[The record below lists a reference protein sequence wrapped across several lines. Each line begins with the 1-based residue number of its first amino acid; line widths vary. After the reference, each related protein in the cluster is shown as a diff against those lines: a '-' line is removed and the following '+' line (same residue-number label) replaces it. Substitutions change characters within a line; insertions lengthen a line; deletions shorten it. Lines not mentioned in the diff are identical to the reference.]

1 MNLSLVKKNVAYAQ
15 LLTDVMRGRQSH
27 AYLVLSEDEE
37 LRRTF
42 FLGACTLL
50 ICGPNGE
57 DSVDYDNILQGNY
70 VEVINIDASV
80 GIKTK
85 DIELLTE
92 RIMVRPVVGDKK
104 IIVIDNADKL
114 SAIVQTKLLKVYEEP
129 PNYVT
134 FLMGTNRESAILP
147 TIRSRGKKLYLNDL
161 STDEIYQEL
170 ISEGYDSEMA
180 DVASA
185 VSMGNYGKALRFCSD
200 DKYRAVFESAFDTMM
215 NLKKSSQIPE
225 FAYKKEFGK
234 DDISITLDFMEIILS
249 DVMKEVTNS
258 SAPKFVKSREFD
270 VKTIAKGYSPDS
282 VSVAITLINE
292 ARKKLTAN
300 INPSNVAVSL
310 LFGILEAQY
319 KWQKR

>member
-1 MNLSLVKKNVAYAQ
+1 
-15 LLTDVMRGRQSH
+15 
-27 AYLVLSEDEE
+27 
-37 LRRTF
+37 
-42 FLGACTLL
+42 
-50 ICGPNGE
+50 
-57 DSVDYDNILQGNY
+57 
-70 VEVINIDASV
+70 
-80 GIKTK
+80 
-85 DIELLTE
+85 
-92 RIMVRPVVGDKK
+92 
-104 IIVIDNADKL
+104 
-114 SAIVQTKLLKVYEEP
+114 
-129 PNYVT
+129 
-134 FLMGTNRESAILP
+134 
-147 TIRSRGKKLYLNDL
+147 
-161 STDEIYQEL
+161 
-170 ISEGYDSEMA
+170 
-180 DVASA
+180 
-185 VSMGNYGKALRFCSD
+185 
-200 DKYRAVFESAFDTMM
+200 M

-310 LFGILEAQY
+310 LFGILEAKY